1 MARGNDLTPPI
12 DASVEFETITFD
24 FGPEL
29 TPSVTITT
37 VTGVTCALHS
47 GTDATPAN
55 RIIGAAQIADSPTNG
70 AANAAVLQLVGGMV
84 AGAKYKLQAVVNTS
98 DGQTLSLWTRISC
111 IQPD

>member
-12 DASVEFETITFD
+12 DAGVEFETITFD

-29 TPSVTITT
+29 TPGTTITA
-37 VTGVTCALHS
+37 VAGVTCSLHS
-47 GTDATPAN
+47 GTDATPTA
-55 RIIGAAQIADSPTNG
+55 RIIGAAQIAESPTNG
-70 AANAAVLQLVGGMV
+70 AASTAVLQLVGGMV
-84 AGAKYKLQAVVNTS
+84 AGAKYKLQVVVNTS